1 VLYRSALNETAANQ
15 LGRLGIAALVL
26 TQDRL
31 EDLAR
36 AARLL
41 GRVTGREH
49 AGDSLAGA
57 IAQVLAAPA
66 SSPRL
71 GIRVA
76 LIAWDNPPM
85 VIGGGSY
92 LDQLAT
98 LAGARNVFHDLGSA
112 DVVSLETIAA
122 RDPDVMVVL
131 SDSAARG
138 GSAPAFAQRP
148 PWQVIRAVRE
158 RRFVTLAGSLF
169 GRPSPRAP
177 AAIAAFRRLL
187 EATQ

>member
-1 VLYRSALNETAANQ
+1 L
-15 LGRLGIAALVL
+15 L

-31 EDLAR
+31 EDLAH
-36 AARLL
+36 AAQIL
-41 GRVTGREH
+41 GRMTGREA
-49 AGDSLAGA
+49 AGDSLATA
-57 IAQVLAAPA
+57 IAQLLATPAPA
-66 SSPRL
+66 AGVR
-71 GIRVA
+71 IA

-98 LAGARNVFHDLGSA
+98 LAGARNVFHDLASA

-122 RDPDVMVVL
+122 RDPDVIVVL
-131 SDSAARG
+131 SDSAAVAG
-138 GSAPAFAQRP
+138 KGNVPAFARRA

-158 RRFVTLAGSLF
+158 RRFVTLVGSLF

-187 EATQ
+187 DAAR